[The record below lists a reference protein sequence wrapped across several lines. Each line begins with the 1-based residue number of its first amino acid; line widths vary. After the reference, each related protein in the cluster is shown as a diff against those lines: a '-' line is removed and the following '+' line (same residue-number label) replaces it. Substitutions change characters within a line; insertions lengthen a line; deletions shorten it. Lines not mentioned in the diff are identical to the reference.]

1 MGQEHLLN
9 ASMERLLMVLIDLYQ
24 KIAAARALCSA
35 RYVASVTRWEVC
47 SRSSWPSAH
56 RIRCCY
62 LGPDLPPM
70 ELAKAV
76 ARRKAAWRWA

>member
-35 RYVASVTRWEVC
+35 R
-47 SRSSWPSAH
+47 
-56 RIRCCY
+56 
-62 LGPDLPPM
+62 
-70 ELAKAV
+70 
-76 ARRKAAWRWA
+76 